1 MTRGL
6 RSADLAVTSH
16 KVPSS
21 SCVKLSRMFALA
33 LGTLPEDFLLQ
44 PDRIAADVAQR
55 TDQWVSKPFAA
66 AQGLSAAEFRAT
78 YLGVL
83 DDALELARTDVVEA
97 SSDPLPPAYD
107 WRTNASYATCV
118 GPVVDQLKCGSC
130 WAVSAAETFSDRH
143 CVANRARASANFT
156 RLEMSALDLIACDKE
171 CKSLFSPQCNRG
183 CQGGYPELAWKYLKE
198 KGIVSADCMPYNLTK
213 QLLCPLPSCR
223 PPHDHTLHKARSY
236 KHILGGADAVRHELL
251 TGGPVQATFTVF
263 EDFMTYSGGVYK
275 YVTGRK
281 LGLHAVKV
289 VGYGVTENGTE
300 FWSAMN
306 SWGTS
311 FGVNGTFLIKVGEC
325 GFESGVYAGKPCV
338 EAAGDFC
345 L

>member
-66 AQGLSAAEFRAT
+66 AQGLSAAEFRAK

-83 DDALELARTDVVEA
+83 EDGPEPTHADVVEA
-97 SSDPLPPAYD
+97 SNDPLPPAYD

-130 WAVSAAETFSDRH
+130 WAVSAAEAFSDRH

-223 PPHDHTLHKARSY
+223 PPHDHTFTRRVRTSISSEAPTPSATSSSPAARCRQRS
-236 KHILGGADAVRHELL
+236 
-251 TGGPVQATFTVF
+251 
-263 EDFMTYSGGVYK
+263 
-275 YVTGRK
+275 
-281 LGLHAVKV
+281 
-289 VGYGVTENGTE
+289 
-300 FWSAMN
+300 
-306 SWGTS
+306 
-311 FGVNGTFLIKVGEC
+311 
-325 GFESGVYAGKPCV
+325 PCTRIS
-338 EAAGDFC
+338 
-345 L
+345 